1 MRKKIIFVAGHKGM
15 VGSAIVRLLKKKNVF
30 LITKDQNELDLT
42 KQSLVEKFFKKKK
55 IDQIYLAAAK
65 VGGIY
70 ANNIYPGEFIYKNIM
85 IQTNIIHSAFV
96 SGIKKILFLGS
107 SCIYPRSAKQPM
119 KEEFL
124 LTGTLEPTNEPYS
137 IAKISGIKLC
147 ESYNRQ
153 YKDTHN
159 IDYRCV
165 IPTNLYGP
173 NDNYHP
179 KNSHVIAAL
188 IKKFHEAKIKNER
201 IVEIWGTGKAKREFL
216 HVDDLA
222 KACFKIMNLSV
233 KEYTAV
239 TNSSLGYIN
248 VGYGKDITILK
259 LAKIIKKIV
268 DFHGKI
274 EFNFDKPDGMMKRLL
289 DSKRI
294 NDLKWKP
301 KVSLYKGLVKTYE
314 NFKESLKNKKI

>member
-1 MRKKIIFVAGHKGM
+1 
-15 VGSAIVRLLKKKNVF
+15 
-30 LITKDQNELDLT
+30 
-42 KQSLVEKFFKKKK
+42 
-55 IDQIYLAAAK
+55 
-65 VGGIY
+65 
-70 ANNIYPGEFIYKNIM
+70 
-85 IQTNIIHSAFV
+85 
-96 SGIKKILFLGS
+96 
-107 SCIYPRSAKQPM
+107 M